1 MIIKKEKLSKILFLM
16 VMVDILILP
25 YFPFFVINTLFFL
38 IFYDFLNYNKH
49 ILDKKEFYFSILF
62 ILFSLISTY
71 LSYYNDNYNLGFFS
85 ENLKRFFQLVLVFIF
100 YIYFYSFFRKNNNEK
115 RVLFLIRLFFVCVFA
130 WAIIYFFSLDDFLS
144 LKNLFNRNDS
154 FIDMFEGGENNIYRF
169 SYIWTDPNNI
179 AYAILGVFLF
189 AIFNLKVSVVEIF
202 LYLAIVFFV
211 CLLSMST
218 TAWLILFAIVM
229 PCFFY
234 NLNYKDLKTLLFVF
248 SIIVLFLIFGLK
260 VISNVLQSDVALS
273 SFERFESNNIGTE
286 SGNSRLEIWKKI
298 FSYYGGD
305 LYKYVFWGQ
314 GYQLH
319 HNDQL
324 IKPHNGFFLILF
336 AYGFFAS
343 ILFMYVFF
351 NFKLNKKY
359 IFMIPFFLCFF
370 INVMIGELKL
380 FLLYVFLL
388 AFVRASAYK

>member
-1 MIIKKEKLSKILFLM
+1 MLVRKDNLSKILFLIL
-16 VMVDILILP
+16 MVDILILP
-25 YFPFFVINTLFFL
+25 YFPFFAINTLFFL
-38 IFYDFLNYNKH
+38 VFYDFLCDRKF
-49 ILDKKEFYFSILF
+49 ILDEKFLCFSLVF
-62 ILFSLISTY
+62 LVFALISTY
-71 LSYYNDNYNLGFFS
+71 LSYYSDNYNLGFFS
-85 ENLKRFFQLVLVFIF
+85 ENIKRFFQLLLCFVF
-100 YIYFYSFFRKNNNEK
+100 YIYFYNFFRKNRSNKET
-115 RVLFLIRLFFVCVFA
+115 LFLIRAFFICVFT
-130 WAIIYFFSLDDFLS
+130 WAVIYYFSLDNFLT
-144 LKNLFNRNDS
+144 LKGLFNRNDS
-154 FIDMFEGGENNIYRF
+154 FIDMYEGGENNLYRF

-189 AIFNLKVSVVEIF
+189 AIFNLKVSVVESF

-388 AFVRASAYK
+388 AFVRANAYK

>member
-1 MIIKKEKLSKILFLM
+1 MVIKKEKLSKILFLI

-25 YFPFFVINTLFFL
+25 YFPFFAINTLFFL
-38 IFYDFLNYNKH
+38 IFYDFFNYKKH

-62 ILFSLISTY
+62 ILLALISTY
-71 LSYYNDNYNLGFFS
+71 FSYYNDNYNLGFFS
-85 ENLKRFFQLVLVFIF
+85 ENLKRFFQLILVFIF

-115 RVLFLIRLFFVCVFA
+115 RVLFLIRLFFVCVLA
-130 WAIIYFFSLDDFLS
+130 WAIIYFFSLDNFLI

-154 FIDMFEGGENNIYRF
+154 FIDMFEGGENNLYRF

-189 AIFNLKVSVVEIF
+189 AIFNLKLSIVESS

-218 TAWLILFAIVM
+218 TAWLILFSIVI

-234 NLNYKDLKTLLFVF
+234 KLNFKDLKTLLFVF
-248 SIIVLFLIFGLK
+248 FLALIFLTFGLK
-260 VISNVLQSDVALS
+260 LILNILQSDIALS

-286 SGNSRLEIWKKI
+286 SGSSRLDIWSKVW
-298 FSYYGGD
+298 SYYIND
-305 LYKYVFWGQ
+305 LHKYIFWGQ

-319 HNDQL
+319 YNDEL

-343 ILFMYVFF
+343 ILFLYVFF
-351 NFKLNKKY
+351 SFKLNKKY

-388 AFVRASAYK
+388 AFVRASEYK

>member
-1 MIIKKEKLSKILFLM
+1 MIIKKEKLSKILFLI

-25 YFPFFVINTLFFL
+25 YFPFFAINTLFFL
-38 IFYDFLNYNKH
+38 IFYDFFNYKKH
-49 ILDKKEFYFSILF
+49 ILDEKEFYFSILF
-62 ILFSLISTY
+62 ILLALISTY
-71 LSYYNDNYNLGFFS
+71 FSYYNDNYNLGFFS

-130 WAIIYFFSLDDFLS
+130 WAIIYFISLDNFLS

-154 FIDMFEGGENNIYRF
+154 FIDMFEGGENNLYRF

-189 AIFNLKVSVVEIF
+189 AIFNLKISIVESF

-218 TAWLILFAIVM
+218 TAWLIIFSIVI

-234 NLNYKDLKTLLFVF
+234 KLNFKDLKTLLFVF
-248 SIIVLFLIFGLK
+248 LLTLLFLTFGLK
-260 VISNVLQSDVALS
+260 LILNILQSDIALS

-286 SGNSRLEIWKKI
+286 SGSSRLEIWSKVW
-298 FSYYGGD
+298 SYYIDD
-305 LYKYVFWGQ
+305 LHKYIFWGQ

-319 HNDQL
+319 YNDKL

-343 ILFMYVFF
+343 ILFLYVFF
-351 NFKLNKKY
+351 SFKLNKKY

-388 AFVRASAYK
+388 AFVRASEYK